1 MKERNLFTDPILRLR
16 RSVQPF
22 FKTLYPFLLAGWIV
36 AHSVLV
42 RLTLNSWGQDVQ
54 MIISSSPGSYAL
66 AVFFFIYLGI
76 CTWRTVPWRYGSNV
90 FDTLES
96 HTNRMEP
103 VMAEVSLG
111 IWLVRI
117 IRLLASTKYGNR
129 TNFWTFPFSLVG
141 KMFWALILLFVSDP
155 VSSFSSS
162 LFFYI
167 FVLCLWS
174 CLNFVFVFIFYIICL
189 LPQQNSRSYRL
200 SVTVPYSVKPFF
212 FFTFASVNIIA
223 ANVSH
228 MGLFQ
233 LIFLV
238 SCSKADISPTI
249 LSSPPDSVHKSGQ
262 PRLRPLFSFSISKP
276 KRWKTHNYLEWIL
289 ELEKALQSPN
299 IVGSNFLD

>member
-1 MKERNLFTDPILRLR
+1 MFTDPILRLR
-16 RSVQPF
+16 RSVLPF

-103 VMAEVSLG
+103 VMAEVALG

-212 FFTFASVNIIA
+212 FFLHLPASILLLPMFPTWGYSNSFSWLVVQKLTFLPLSCPLLLTLSISLDSH
-223 ANVSH
+223 VS
-228 MGLFQ
+228 
-233 LIFLV
+233 
-238 SCSKADISPTI
+238 D
-249 LSSPPDSVHKSGQ
+249 
-262 PRLRPLFSFSISKP
+262 LFSVSPF
-276 KRWKTHNYLEWIL
+276 
-289 ELEKALQSPN
+289 QSLKDERHT
-299 IVGSNFLD
+299 II

>member
-16 RSVQPF
+16 RSVLPF

-129 TNFWTFPFSLVG
+129 TNFWTF
-141 KMFWALILLFVSDP
+141 LFLTCRQNVLSTN
-155 VSSFSSS
+155 
-162 LFFYI
+162 
-167 FVLCLWS
+167 FVICLWS
-174 CLNFVFVFIFYIICL
+174 C
-189 LPQQNSRSYRL
+189 
-200 SVTVPYSVKPFF
+200 VKFF
-212 FFTFASVNIIA
+212 FI
-223 ANVSH
+223 
-228 MGLFQ
+228 
-233 LIFLV
+233 LIFLHFCPL
-238 SCSKADISPTI
+238 SLI
-249 LSSPPDSVHKSGQ
+249 LSQ
-262 PRLRPLFSFSISKP
+262 FCLRLYFL
-276 KRWKTHNYLEWIL
+276 HYLSSAST
-289 ELEKALQSPN
+289 EL
-299 IVGSNFLD
+299 